1 MRVTT
6 RLIFER
12 SLMGLQQS
20 WSDIGELQ
28 AHIATGKRIHK
39 PSDDPIGSTRAMSA
53 RAGLRASEQYQ
64 RALDEARLFVASSEA
79 ALLDLNDLAIEAQ
92 TVAVQLADDST
103 GEAGA
108 IALEA
113 QLNQMLEQIV
123 SLGNTEYAGIRIF
136 GGHLTDQNPFVATRD
151 ADGKITSVA
160 QSVRGTE
167 GEISRLVGKD
177 VLLTINQTGS
187 DLFGEDLEFV
197 QNLVSLRDAA
207 QVNDTE
213 TARSL
218 LTVIEEDS
226 DRLNL
231 ALATTG
237 GIVTR
242 MDSLSDQLD
251 REVLQLTT
259 TRSEH
264 EDLDMAKATMDL
276 QIEQTILQAALSAT
290 VEVLNLSL
298 VNFL

>member
-1 MRVTT
+1 MRVTS

-12 SLMGLQQS
+12 SLQGLHRS

-28 AHIATGKRIHK
+28 AHIATGKRIHV

-79 ALLDLNDLAIEAQ
+79 ALIDLSDLAIEAQ
-92 TVAVQLADDST
+92 TIAVQLADDAT
-103 GEAGA
+103 GESGA

-113 QLNQMLEQIV
+113 KLNQMLEQVV

-136 GGHLTDQNPFVATRD
+136 GGHLTNANPFTATRD
-151 ADGKITSVA
+151 AQSKITGVA
-160 QSVRGTE
+160 KSARGTE
-167 GEISRLVGKD
+167 GNISRLVGRD

-197 QNLVSLRDAA
+197 QHLVQLRDAA
-207 QVNDTE
+207 KVNDTE

-218 LTVIEEDS
+218 LTVLEEDG

-231 ALATTG
+231 ALATSG
-237 GIVTR
+237 GITTR
-242 MDSLSDQLD
+242 MDSLSEQLD
-251 REVLQLTT
+251 RESLQLAS

-290 VEVLNLSL
+290 VDVLNLSL
-298 VNFL
+298 VDFL